1 MRSCELIS
9 RRQTDSETEREWER
23 YRVGREYIIK
33 RCAPAAIAVRAP
45 PCGGITKV
53 PNYSKQ
59 FQTFVALPPNEL
71 PAVFTAR
78 WISNSLSRVVVVVTL
93 GNEGKWKSAWAYL
106 KNRHIPTPTCL
117 FLGLSIVITSI
128 IVIISLAFHG
138 IALFRFSVFG
148 FCFSFAFCFIAQIVQ
163 FGAFPYSCLTPRH
176 APHSAQRT
184 FHCNFLFL
192 FLLYLFVPIICGIL
206 GCALFCNCCHLSLLF
221 QFPFLL
227 PPVPLPPLQS

>member
-1 MRSCELIS
+1 MRCCELIS
-9 RRQTDSETEREWER
+9 RRQTDSEWER

-33 RCAPAAIAVRAP
+33 QCAPAAIAVRAP

-59 FQTFVALPPNEL
+59 FQTFVALPPKMNCQLCLQRDESAIVC
-71 PAVFTAR
+71 PHV
-78 WISNSLSRVVVVVTL
+78 VVVVVTL

-138 IALFRFSVFG
+138 IALFRFSVFV
-148 FCFSFAFCFIAQIVQ
+148 FCFSFAFCFLAHRLCNL
-163 FGAFPYSCLTPRH
+163 ARFPILAWRH
-176 APHSAQRT
+176 ATPPTPPSALSIAIFCFSFFCT
-184 FHCNFLFL
+184 FSC
-192 FLLYLFVPIICGIL
+192 
-206 GCALFCNCCHLSLLF
+206 
-221 QFPFLL
+221 Q
-227 PPVPLPPLQS
+227 